1 MLLGFPIAFPV
12 HCSSSQEAGRQARLK
27 YLSCPPLFSH
37 VLIQREYLQRQR
49 LYQDLNLLH
58 VRSILCTFDN
68 TKPWFFFPFR
78 KVKVKVTYSILT
90 KQNKL
95 ENAGDM
101 WSASSHL
108 YSHKR
113 LQILLMFCQG
123 LDSVLCSHAELP
135 IMVIYV
141 LGEFTSPILLRSF
154 ISMEGW
160 YIQYWF
166 SWGAALTFLNYR
178 SNGGWGRQTQFKG
191 VQLRN
196 GSELKRLNFLLL
208 FYPWH
213 LLKLVCCC
221 CFCFGKF
228 YLLCFCFCSF
238 LF

>member
-1 MLLGFPIAFPV
+1 MSSSKGNICRGNDCTRTWIYCMSVASFVPLTIRNLGF
-12 HCSSSQEAGRQARLK
+12 
-27 YLSCPPLFSH
+27 
-37 VLIQREYLQRQR
+37 
-49 LYQDLNLLH
+49 
-58 VRSILCTFDN
+58 
-68 TKPWFFFPFR
+68 FFLFR

-135 IMVIYV
+135 ITVIYV
-141 LGEFTSPILLRSF
+141 LGKFTSPILLRSF

-178 SNGGWGRQTQFKG
+178 SDGGWGRQTQFKG